1 MSSFRLSDEGGR
13 PTIKEVTE
21 LERECEFETLV
32 ESEGLD
38 QQGAYL
44 GRPQLGDLVKVHYI
58 GRFIIE
64 NNKKG
69 GNTNNHAATDTI
81 IMNDDKD
88 DKDEDQEEE
97 EEDIIHGT
105 DTDTCTIMDD
115 DKDEDQEEEEVEYTS
130 TYRTDR
136 PLTFTIT
143 ESADEDAA
151 HDKRNMVL
159 QGMKEGVKLMNLGEL
174 ARLCIPPELGYG
186 DQPCTHTQLFARTIP
201 PNSTLVLEVEL
212 LQIYRNGWWYKKTKR
227 NTHTAHQ
234 SEPRQRHVVHKKLKR
249 NMHTANDN
257 NQSEP
262 QRSHQRF
269 VTRCIIS

>member
-64 NNKKG
+64 NNTKDS
-69 GNTNNHAATDTI
+69 TNNHATRSTYTDT
-81 IMNDDKD
+81 
-88 DKDEDQEEE
+88 
-97 EEDIIHGT
+97 T
-105 DTDTCTIMDD
+105 SMDD
-115 DKDEDQEEEEVEYTS
+115 DKDENQEEEEKEKVEYTS
-130 TYRTDR
+130 TYQTDR

-143 ESADEDAA
+143 DSADEDNA
-151 HDKRNMVL
+151 HDKSNMVL

-174 ARLCIPPELGYG
+174 ARLLIPPELGYG
-186 DQPCTHTQLFARTIP
+186 DQPCTQPQFARTIP

-212 LQIYRNGWWYKKTKR
+212 LQIYRNGWWYRR
-227 NTHTAHQ
+227 NI
-234 SEPRQRHVVHKKLKR
+234 PKKLKR
-249 NMHTANDN
+249 NIHTNNNTANN

-262 QRSHQRF
+262 QRPKKIKRNIHTANHQAEPQRTDQRLITNF
-269 VTRCIIS
+269 NCCLVS